1 MVYHIGIVVLYY
13 STYLKQSLL
22 KTKRNKR
29 TLMKKK
35 MNEKGHLYL
44 FYSFNGLFNE
54 LCSLHNDTLHC
65 DKMKIFSINFFRTKF
80 NGKEIS

>member
-1 MVYHIGIVVLYY
+1 
-13 STYLKQSLL
+13 
-22 KTKRNKR
+22 
-29 TLMKKK
+29 

-65 DKMKIFSINFFRTKF
+65 DKMKKKFFHYFFRIKNQCKRKF
-80 NGKEIS
+80 VKLKRQYFEFFFFFFLQIFVFEHSVK